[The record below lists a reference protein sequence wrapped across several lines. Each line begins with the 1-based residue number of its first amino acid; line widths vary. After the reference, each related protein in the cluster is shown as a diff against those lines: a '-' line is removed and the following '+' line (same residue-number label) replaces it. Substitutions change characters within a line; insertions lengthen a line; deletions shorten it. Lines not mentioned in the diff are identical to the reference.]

1 MNCSPGRVS
10 GFQVTRGGV
19 RGARDPAPAS
29 PFLFPT
35 GPHYSAAVRQRISS
49 QGQCYDPDPGPRR
62 GSLVAAVGGSITP
75 ASGEVGGSSREPPH
89 GCLVP
94 RRDPVLYPHPLR
106 GFRSAAGTDLEA
118 GLESEVRD
126 ATASS
131 PLGGAGPLATEGV

>member
-1 MNCSPGRVS
+1 MNCRPGRVS

-19 RGARDPAPAS
+19 RGARNPAPAA

-35 GPHYSAAVRQRISS
+35 GPHYSASVRQRISS

-94 RRDPVLYPHPLR
+94 RRDPVLYPTPSEGSAQLR
-106 GFRSAAGTDLEA
+106 GQTWRRG
-118 GLESEVRD
+118 
-126 ATASS
+126 
-131 PLGGAGPLATEGV
+131 